1 MTQLSKVTSP
11 YASFIRGSNT
21 HLEEY
26 RRTIMVDGELSSV
39 GGYNSIP
46 LSPKEHRI
54 CRRGRAVLLSV
65 LHPPCISRVLHLLI
79 ILFLHYQLEVLDT
92 AGAEQFTS
100 LNEVYIK
107 VNFSPSPLN
116 WVVLTALH
124 LS

>member
-11 YASFIRGSNT
+11 YASFIQGSNT

-39 GGYNSIP
+39 SSYNSLP

-54 CRRGRAVLLSV
+54 CRRGRAVFLSV

-79 ILFLHYQLEVLDT
+79 ILFLYYQLEVLDT

-107 VNFSPSPLN
+107 VNFSSWPLN
-116 WVVLTALH
+116 
-124 LS
+124 